1 MLLSTFWDN
10 SLDFSVEILSWFLS
24 QFDVETTT
32 PINLLP
38 VQAIALRQDITGMDI
53 TMTLPHLIAYIKT
66 DLLCIT
72 SFLSFYVWLYK
83 LCFI

>member
-32 PINLLP
+32 LINLLP

-53 TMTLPHLIAYIKT
+53 TITLPHLIAYIKT
-66 DLLCIT
+66 DRLCIT
-72 SFLSFYVWLYK
+72 GFLSFYVWLYK
-83 LCFI
+83 LCII